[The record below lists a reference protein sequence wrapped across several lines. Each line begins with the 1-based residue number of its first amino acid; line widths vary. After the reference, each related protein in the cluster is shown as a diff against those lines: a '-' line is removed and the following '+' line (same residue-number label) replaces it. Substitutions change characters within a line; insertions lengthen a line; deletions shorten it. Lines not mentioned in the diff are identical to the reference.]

1 MSITDNYNSSFI
13 LYKFDV
19 TNVYKF
25 LQLIWDQVKPYRH
38 CFLLTK
44 PSGEPS
50 KRAAC
55 RSATVYVESAPDP
68 RQVTHSWLLTNHG
81 AEERRA
87 HVCLFVREQRMWHA
101 CPSQMIGIPGETPLQ
116 KCIPS
121 AADAVVSLMI
131 TALIK
136 YWRFDEDPSPQEP
149 SHKHK
154 EVTVHMFRPLK
165 GCQDFC
171 LNYLWY
177 VWQYLKG

>member
-1 MSITDNYNSSFI
+1 MPLSYC
-13 LYKFDV
+13 LCRKRP
-19 TNVYKF
+19 
-25 LQLIWDQVKPYRH
+25 W
-38 CFLLTK
+38 
-44 PSGEPS
+44 PSPGH
-50 KRAAC
+50 
-55 RSATVYVESAPDP
+55 TL
-68 RQVTHSWLLTNHG
+68 WLLTNHG

-177 VWQYLKG
+177 VWQYLKDSAPKMKILASFRLCFKHHF